1 MRRSNEIVPQSI
13 LSLVEARK
21 DPTVHADPEA
31 PLKRASSR
39 LLPTRLPQIVG
50 VIAALVAAGLYISF
64 RHPEAMKTCLIT
76 GAVFIL
82 IANRRR
88 SK

>member
-1 MRRSNEIVPQSI
+1 MRRSNAIVPRSI

-21 DPTVHADPEA
+21 DPTVHTNPEA
-31 PLKRASSR
+31 PLHRASSR
-39 LLPTRLPQIVG
+39 LQSTRLPQVVG
-50 VIAALVAAGLYISF
+50 VIVALVAAGLYISF